1 MIEMKQ
7 INDKV
12 FIDTNI
18 LIYAYS
24 LDEKEKRDV
33 VRAIIENSQ
42 TNVVISTQVVNEFIN
57 VMRKKMAVSLMD
69 LQIAVDELS
78 QLGFVSL
85 IDMGTISQALSISKL
100 FKYAYFDSLIIA
112 SALENS
118 CKILYSEDMQH
129 GQVLEKKLTILNPY
143 LSCDPKKPSC

>member
-1 MIEMKQ
+1 MKQ

-33 VRAIIENSQ
+33 VKAIIENSQ

>member
-1 MIEMKQ
+1 
-7 INDKV
+7 
-12 FIDTNI
+12 
-18 LIYAYS
+18 
-24 LDEKEKRDV
+24 
-33 VRAIIENSQ
+33 
-42 TNVVISTQVVNEFIN
+42 
-57 VMRKKMAVSLMD
+57 MRKKMAVSLMD

>member
-1 MIEMKQ
+1 MKQ

-24 LDEKEKRDV
+24 SDEKEKRDV
-33 VRAIIENSQ
+33 VRDIIENSRI
-42 TNVVISTQVVNEFIN
+42 NVVISTQVVNEFIN
-57 VMRKKMAVSLMD
+57 VMRKKMTVSRMD

-78 QLGFVSL
+78 QFGFVSL
-85 IDMGTISQALSISKL
+85 IDMGTISRALSISKL

-129 GQVLEKKLTILNPY
+129 GQVLEKKLTILNPF
-143 LSCDPKKPSC
+143 KK

>member
-1 MIEMKQ
+1 MKQ
-7 INDKV
+7 TSDKV

-24 LDEKEKRDV
+24 SDEKEKRDV
-33 VRAIIENSQ
+33 VRDIIENSRI
-42 TNVVISTQVVNEFIN
+42 NVVISTQVVNEFIN
-57 VMRKKMAVSLMD
+57 VMRKKMTVSRMD

-78 QLGFVSL
+78 QFGFVSL
-85 IDMGTISQALSISKL
+85 IDMGTISRALSISKL

-129 GQVLEKKLTILNPY
+129 GQVLEKKLTILNPF
-143 LSCDPKKPSC
+143 KK